1 MVHLPMSDP
10 DHEKPGSSSVT
21 GPDKPPEAE
30 SDLVGL
36 AARVSA
42 LSGSGLSNELSTDL
56 ALEIVL
62 NQIVEQAC
70 LATGATDAAIVLE
83 RNGELVCRASTGAN
97 APELGVRL
105 DTEAGLSGACVKTR
119 QMQRC
124 DDAQSDPRAD
134 VEGFRRLDIR
144 SVMILPLLRNN
155 NNDLVGVFELFSPRP
170 SAFGER
176 DERTLEAL
184 GQRALKNLQLA
195 SDPHLREVPDA
206 SSPLMRP
213 EQSDVAELETR
224 RSESAS
230 VPAELVSPNDVPQFD
245 VMTFGLRVAVLACA
259 VLLCT
264 LVGFRWGWHRG
275 TAGYT
280 HKSESAHRIS
290 SKTQQQNLASSNT
303 GASSLLTAAMGN
315 SASTDSLPAVG
326 PFAISGQKV
335 GACDSPSRPRP
346 AVSTAPVGSLL
357 VYENGKEVFR
367 KLPSAPGEK
376 KNANGTK

>member
-10 DHEKPGSSSVT
+10 DHEKRGSSSVT

-30 SDLVGL
+30 ADLVGL

-70 LATGATDAAIVLE
+70 WATGATDAAIVLE

-134 VEGFRRLDIR
+134 VEASRGLGMR

-155 NNDLVGVFELFSPRP
+155 DLVGVFEVFSPRP
-170 SAFGER
+170 SAFGEQ

-184 GQRALKNLQLA
+184 GQRVLKNLQLA
-195 SDPHLREVPDA
+195 SDPHLTEVPDA

-230 VPAELVSPNDVPQFD
+230 VPAELVSPNSVHQLE
-245 VMTFGLRVAVLACA
+245 VTTLALRGAVLACA

-315 SASTDSLPAVG
+315 SASADSSPAVG

-346 AVSTAPVGSLL
+346 AVSPAPVGSLL
-357 VYENGKEVFR
+357 VYQNGKEVFR
-367 KLPSAPGEK
+367 ELPSAPSEK